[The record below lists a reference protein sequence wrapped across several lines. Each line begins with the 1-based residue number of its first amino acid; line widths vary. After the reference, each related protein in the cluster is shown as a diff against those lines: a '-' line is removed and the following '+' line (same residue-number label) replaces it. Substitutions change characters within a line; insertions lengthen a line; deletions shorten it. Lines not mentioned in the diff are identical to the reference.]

1 MASSSSVAACCL
13 AAILQ
18 GIGGWVHAAALPPL
32 DFNREVRPILAEHC
46 LACHGQDAK
55 TRKGDLRLD
64 LRDEALA
71 AKAFLPGQAAESELI
86 KRLHSTDPEEV
97 MPPPELVK
105 GKALSPEEI
114 VVLTRW
120 INEGAAYADHWS
132 FIPPRST
139 AVPDPAAA
147 GEAGFVRGPVDAF
160 VLEGLHAKGWRP
172 AEPAT
177 RERWLRR
184 ATLDLTGL
192 PPTPA
197 QIDAFL
203 ADASPDAFEKV
214 VDRLLASPAYGE
226 RMAMDWLDVAR
237 YADTYGRHEDA
248 DMTVWPYRDWVIRAF
263 NDNLPYDQFITWQT
277 AGDLLPDPTRDQM
290 IATTFNRL
298 AQQSNEAGSNPEEFR
313 IEQVAD
319 RVRTTGTAFLG
330 LTLECARCHDHKFDP
345 ITQKDY
351 YSMAAFLNNIDEL
364 GLFAV
369 FTGGVPT
376 PSMLLFNEAE
386 EQRLA
391 ELRDQR
397 AALEARLDVV
407 HAEGAARFA
416 EALKQERPP
425 APLQTAP
432 AAPPASRSLW
442 SRLSGFFGTDATPSP
457 AAAPALPAA
466 AAATPAA
473 FIRFESANDKMIPN
487 DADPTRPAVMKS
499 KTKLSPNGHTGRGF
513 LFDGFN
519 AVSIPSVPEVHRHEA
534 FSFGLWVKPGRVL
547 PRAVVAHR
555 SRSGVDSAM
564 RGLELIL
571 EENRPSL
578 ALVHFS
584 PGNEIRLSATQAIPL
599 NEWTHLA
606 ATYDGSSRAG
616 GLTLYVNGRPAEARV
631 VRDSLYRDIV
641 YREKWGDSTEKDQG
655 ESVLPFTIGARFND
669 ASFHE
674 GAVDDVVFFLG
685 CLSAPEIA
693 RLGHPAAEVP
703 AEAWLDWWLREKDA
717 PWRALQSERT
727 AVRAGINEIE
737 SNAID
742 LMVMKEQE
750 GAQRAT
756 HVLHRGVWNERR
768 EEVGPAT
775 PSVLGPLPVD
785 APRNRLGLARW
796 LTSRENPLVSRVAVN
811 RVWQMLFG
819 HGLVVKSED
828 FGTRSPLPSHPELLD
843 WLAVHFMESGWD
855 LQSLCRELVLSSTYR
870 QDSRPRD
877 AEWLAADPDN
887 MHLARGPRQRLPAE
901 QVRDLALAA
910 SGLLVPT
917 VGGPSVKPYQPAGL
931 WEDSGT
937 QHEYV
942 QGKGPDLRRRSLYT
956 FWRRTLPPPSM
967 TVFDA
972 PSREFCK
979 ARRENTT
986 TPLQSLVLM
995 NDPQFIEA
1003 SRVLAARLV
1012 AEHPASPEARLTEAC
1027 RLLTSQTLTP
1037 AETAAVSRYYQREL
1051 EKFTADP
1058 VAAAILLTAN
1068 GEAPPPDPSLPPAE
1082 VAATTLVVRLLFN
1095 FGETTMKP

>member
-1 MASSSSVAACCL
+1 
-13 AAILQ
+13 
-18 GIGGWVHAAALPPL
+18 
-32 DFNREVRPILAEHC
+32 
-46 LACHGQDAK
+46 
-55 TRKGDLRLD
+55 
-64 LRDEALA
+64 
-71 AKAFLPGQAAESELI
+71 
-86 KRLHSTDPEEV
+86 
-97 MPPPELVK
+97 
-105 GKALSPEEI
+105 
-114 VVLTRW
+114 
-120 INEGAAYADHWS
+120 
-132 FIPPRST
+132 
-139 AVPDPAAA
+139 
-147 GEAGFVRGPVDAF
+147 
-160 VLEGLHAKGWRP
+160 
-172 AEPAT
+172 
-177 RERWLRR
+177 
-184 ATLDLTGL
+184 
-192 PPTPA
+192 
-197 QIDAFL
+197 
-203 ADASPDAFEKV
+203 
-214 VDRLLASPAYGE
+214 
-226 RMAMDWLDVAR
+226 
-237 YADTYGRHEDA
+237 
-248 DMTVWPYRDWVIRAF
+248 
-263 NDNLPYDQFITWQT
+263 
-277 AGDLLPDPTRDQM
+277 
-290 IATTFNRL
+290 
-298 AQQSNEAGSNPEEFR
+298 
-313 IEQVAD
+313 
-319 RVRTTGTAFLG
+319 
-330 LTLECARCHDHKFDP
+330 
-345 ITQKDY
+345 
-351 YSMAAFLNNIDEL
+351 
-364 GLFAV
+364 
-369 FTGGVPT
+369 
-376 PSMLLFNEAE
+376 
-386 EQRLA
+386 
-391 ELRDQR
+391 
-397 AALEARLDVV
+397 
-407 HAEGAARFA
+407 
-416 EALKQERPP
+416 
-425 APLQTAP
+425 
-432 AAPPASRSLW
+432 
-442 SRLSGFFGTDATPSP
+442 
-457 AAAPALPAA
+457 
-466 AAATPAA
+466 
-473 FIRFESANDKMIPN
+473 
-487 DADPTRPAVMKS
+487 
-499 KTKLSPNGHTGRGF
+499 
-513 LFDGFN
+513 
-519 AVSIPSVPEVHRHEA
+519 
-534 FSFGLWVKPGRVL
+534 
-547 PRAVVAHR
+547 
-555 SRSGVDSAM
+555 
-564 RGLELIL
+564 
-571 EENRPSL
+571 
-578 ALVHFS
+578 
-584 PGNEIRLSATQAIPL
+584 
-599 NEWTHLA
+599 
-606 ATYDGSSRAG
+606 
-616 GLTLYVNGRPAEARV
+616 
-631 VRDSLYRDIV
+631 
-641 YREKWGDSTEKDQG
+641 
-655 ESVLPFTIGARFND
+655 
-669 ASFHE
+669 
-674 GAVDDVVFFLG
+674 
-685 CLSAPEIA
+685 
-693 RLGHPAAEVP
+693 
-703 AEAWLDWWLREKDA
+703 
-717 PWRALQSERT
+717 
-727 AVRAGINEIE
+727 
-737 SNAID
+737 
-742 LMVMKEQE
+742 VMKEQE